1 MWNTECTTSAQRLWN
16 ENVQLVIYKILDLG
30 NVRVEQCDLRAG
42 KIKNITDN
50 NRSFTYNFT
59 LNFYALKASPARGA
73 KFIKSKFQLILQMK
87 IKIRE
92 EKKRKKM
99 CNNVKNKKDRF
110 G

>member
-16 ENVQLVIYKILDLG
+16 ENVQLVKYKIFDLG

-59 LNFYALKASPARGA
+59 PNFLAISCPAMGA
-73 KFIKSKFQLILQMK
+73 KFIKSKVSIDITNENKNQRGK
-87 IKIRE
+87 
-92 EKKRKKM
+92 EKKE
-99 CNNVKNKKDRF
+99 NA
-110 G
+110 